1 MNLLRVLFLLFL
13 AAPAIAAD
21 VTLTWDSPTERE
33 NGSQLPATEIGG
45 YIVKNG
51 NDLLTVEGN
60 INELTIPDLPPGEY
74 FFSVATVDTD
84 GLKSAFS
91 ETVSILIPA
100 APSPPSNIK
109 VIIKVQIEVIQ

>member
-1 MNLLRVLFLLFL
+1 MDLLRVLFLLFL
-13 AAPAIAAD
+13 AAPAMAAD
-21 VTLTWDSPTERE
+21 VMLTWDPPTQRE
-33 NGSQLPATEIGG
+33 GGSLLPASEIGG

-60 INELTIPDLPPGEY
+60 VNELTIPDLPPGEY
-74 FFSVATVDTD
+74 FFSVATVDID

-100 APSPPSNIK
+100 APNSPSNIR
-109 VIIKVQIEVIQ
+109 VIIKVEIEVVQ